1 MVSVEITAGF
11 AALLAIIQIAFTLRV
26 GLFRRANSISL
37 GDGGNDE
44 MLKRIRAHGN
54 FIETV
59 PMALTL
65 LLLNELSGTSAD
77 WLYGIGTTLV
87 IARLLH
93 YFGVAFSLPLVFRFI
108 GMMGT
113 LLTILVSAI
122 VLVI

>member
-37 GDGGNDE
+37 GDGGSDE
-44 MLKRIRAHGN
+44 LMKRIRAHGN

-59 PMALTL
+59 PMAVIL
-65 LLLNELSGTSAD
+65 LLLNELSGTGSD
-77 WLYGIGTTLV
+77 WLYGLGSALV
-87 IARLLH
+87 IARILH
-93 YFGVAFSLPLVFRFI
+93 YIGVAFSVPLVFRFI
-108 GMMGT
+108 GMLTT
-113 LLTILVSAI
+113 LITILVSAI